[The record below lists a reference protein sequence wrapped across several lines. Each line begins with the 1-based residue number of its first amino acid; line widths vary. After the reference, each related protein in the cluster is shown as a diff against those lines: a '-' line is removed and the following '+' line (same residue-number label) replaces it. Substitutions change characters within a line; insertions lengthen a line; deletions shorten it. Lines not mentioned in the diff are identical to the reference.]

1 MKKFV
6 FIFHGMWAE
15 PTQEVMDAWTNW
27 FASISDHLVDSGNPL
42 GEAREVTP
50 TGARDLAADME
61 RASGYT
67 IVNAES
73 MDHAVKLLDDCP
85 IITSVRVYEAVSM

>member
-6 FIFHGMWAE
+6 L
-15 PTQEVMDAWTNW
+15 T
-27 FASISDHLVDSGNPL
+27 
-42 GEAREVTP
+42 
-50 TGARDLAADME
+50 RDLTAGME

-73 MDHAVKLLDDCP
+73 MNHAVKLLDDCP